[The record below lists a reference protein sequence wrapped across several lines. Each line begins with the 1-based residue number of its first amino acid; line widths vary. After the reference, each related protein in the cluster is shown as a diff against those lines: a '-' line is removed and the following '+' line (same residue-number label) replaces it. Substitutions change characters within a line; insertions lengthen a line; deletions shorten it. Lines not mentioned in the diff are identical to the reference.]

1 MAKKERPAHP
11 LKRLHQ
17 RILFLERR
25 QQRDMM
31 NNRKR
36 ETRDKVIFGGL
47 IIKAGLRKADRAF
60 LLGALIEASRIPS
73 DTVQYRQLRE
83 IGMEAFR
90 ADARMTNSESKDL
103 A

>member
-1 MAKKERPAHP
+1 MTN
-11 LKRLHQ
+11 
-17 RILFLERR
+17 
-25 QQRDMM
+25 D
-31 NNRKR
+31 RKR

-73 DTVQYRQLRE
+73 DTAQYRQLHK
-83 IGMEAFR
+83 IGTEAFR
-90 ADARMTNSESKDL
+90 ADARMTDSESKDL

>member
-1 MAKKERPAHP
+1 MTN
-11 LKRLHQ
+11 
-17 RILFLERR
+17 
-25 QQRDMM
+25 D
-31 NNRKR
+31 RKR
-36 ETRDKVIFGGL
+36 ETRDKIIFGGL

-73 DTVQYRQLRE
+73 DTAQYRQLHE

-90 ADARMTNSESKDL
+90 ADARMTNSESKGL